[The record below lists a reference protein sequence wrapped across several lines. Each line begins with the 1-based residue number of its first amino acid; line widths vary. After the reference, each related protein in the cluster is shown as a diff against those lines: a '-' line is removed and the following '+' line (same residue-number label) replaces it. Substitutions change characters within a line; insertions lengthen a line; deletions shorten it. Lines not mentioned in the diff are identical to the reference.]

1 MKLLLDTS
9 VIIDFQRAKQ
19 KQNTWL
25 YQLANQ
31 GLELYI
37 SVITQTELYAGSG
50 IWEDKKKKKELEI
63 VLSNL
68 TVLSLNSEI
77 SQMSGKVR
85 HESGIKI
92 TDAIIAATAITNNLS
107 LATFDKKDFPKV
119 KKLKLVKKQSQ
130 CNFKKTQ

>member
-119 KKLKLVKKQSQ
+119 KKLKLVKKLS
-130 CNFKKTQ
+130 

>member
-119 KKLKLVKKQSQ
+119 KKLKLVKKPS
-130 CNFKKTQ
+130 